1 MTAVVG
7 KRLDRNLEAMH
18 RNSMAAIDIRSGRG
32 GRGSW
37 PGDAPCTVIQGDL
50 TIIGD
55 LQTDGHIQVD
65 GRVIGNVNGS
75 SVTVGESGQVE
86 GSILADTVT
95 ILGVAVGPVQA
106 NKVRVGKSAQ
116 VVGNIFHNELTIEP
130 GAYHEGRRPWR
141 PNIERKPIF
150 ER

>member
-1 MTAVVG
+1 MY
-7 KRLDRNLEAMH
+7 RNTT
-18 RNSMAAIDIRSGRG
+18 AAIDIRSGRG
-32 GRGSW
+32 GREAW
-37 PGDAPCTVIQGDL
+37 PGNAPRTVIQEDL

-55 LQTDGHIQVD
+55 LQTDGHIEVD

-75 SVTVGESGQVE
+75 SVPIGESGQVE

-95 ILGVAVGPVQA
+95 ILGIAVGPVQA
-106 NKVRVGKSAQ
+106 NKVRIGNSAQ
-116 VVGNIFHNELTIEP
+116 VVGNIFHNELTVEP

>member
-1 MTAVVG
+1 
-7 KRLDRNLEAMH
+7 
-18 RNSMAAIDIRSGRG
+18 MAAIDIGSRGG

-37 PGDAPCTVIQGDL
+37 PGNAPCTVIQSDL

-75 SVTVGESGQVE
+75 SVTVGETGKVE
-86 GSILADTVT
+86 GSIMADTVT
-95 ILGVAVGPVQA
+95 ILGGAMGPVQA
-106 NKVRVGKSAQ
+106 NKVRIGNSAQ

-150 ER
+150 VR